1 MNATD
6 TDDKGLLSKINGKA
20 VFRYAMKP
28 DIMPRLRSLGMHF
41 GHFAYLIAL
50 VLNSARLIP
59 QHHQALNAANIGKF
73 SVRQVLAIAANNITW
88 SWKNI
93 DQIAIFGAVTV
104 GLIMVVIQAFAIA
117 AYAFLGTAQ
126 AAAPSS
132 ISFFT
137 TPEDKIQTDVVLI
150 MLEQTFGANLNFF
163 GAAREPLGT
172 PVYEGLQA
180 VWAFIAWL

>member
-28 DIMPRLRSLGMHF
+28 GIMPRLRSLGMHF
-41 GHFAYLIAL
+41 GHFAYLNAL

-59 QHHQALNAANIGKF
+59 QHHQVLHAVNIGKF

-93 DQIAIFGAVTV
+93 DQIAIIGAVV
-104 GLIMVVIQAFAIA
+104 SA
-117 AYAFLGTAQ
+117 
-126 AAAPSS
+126 
-132 ISFFT
+132 
-137 TPEDKIQTDVVLI
+137 
-150 MLEQTFGANLNFF
+150 
-163 GAAREPLGT
+163 
-172 PVYEGLQA
+172 
-180 VWAFIAWL
+180 